1 MVSQLLSVV
10 GAAFILVAYAGNQR
24 GWTGPDRLSYNL
36 MNLLGALLLLWVA
49 LVDRRAGFILLES
62 VWAGVTVPPLW
73 RSLRSHDDSDERRET
88 PDDSSD
94 RDTP

>member
-10 GAAFILVAYAGNQR
+10 GAALILVAYAGNQR

-36 MNLLGALLLLWVA
+36 MNLGGALLLLWVA

-62 VWAGVTVPPLW
+62 VWAAVTVPPLW
-73 RSLRSHDDSDERRET
+73 RSLRSDDASDPDGTSPDEPLKSET
-88 PDDSSD
+88 P
-94 RDTP
+94 

>member
-1 MVSQLLSVV
+1 MVSQLLSVA

-36 MNLLGALLLLWVA
+36 MNLVGALLLLWVA

-62 VWAGVTVPPLW
+62 VWAVVTVPALW
-73 RSLRSHDDSDERRET
+73 RSLRSAGESDTDGDSPNESLDSDT
-88 PDDSSD
+88 P
-94 RDTP
+94 